1 MVEVKTILAP
11 TDLRSTSV
19 PAMDEA
25 IRVAERF
32 GADVIFMHVFESLH
46 PRVDLLCEDVE
57 RPGYSWLDPEQRVVA
72 DHYRRLPAQVRVLY
86 TIGECASSVTDAA
99 RELKADL
106 IVIQTHVQPSRN
118 RLLTASTTGS
128 VLTSAPCPVWAGTDD
143 CFVRPRTGIRRILCA
158 LALAPGNDRVL
169 RWASSLALRF
179 DAELSIAHVDS
190 TLRPVALKQLSDGV
204 LRTQPPVSLHVEHGQ
219 PVEAIRTIAERTEA
233 DLLVIGR
240 SPARRLFAGLPT
252 RAYEFARAMPCP
264 VASC

>member
-1 MVEVKTILAP
+1 VVEVKTILAP
-11 TDLRSTSV
+11 TDLRSTSM

-25 IRVAERF
+25 IRVAESF

-46 PRVDLLCEDVE
+46 PRVGLLCEDVE
-57 RPGYSWLDPEQRVVA
+57 RPGYSWLDPEQRAVA
-72 DHYRRLPAQVRVLY
+72 DRYRRMPVQVHY

-99 RELKADL
+99 RDLKADL
-106 IVIQTHVQPSRN
+106 NVIKTHVQSRRR

-169 RWASSLALRF
+169 HWASSLALRF

-219 PVEAIRTIAERTEA
+219 PVEAIRTIADRTGA